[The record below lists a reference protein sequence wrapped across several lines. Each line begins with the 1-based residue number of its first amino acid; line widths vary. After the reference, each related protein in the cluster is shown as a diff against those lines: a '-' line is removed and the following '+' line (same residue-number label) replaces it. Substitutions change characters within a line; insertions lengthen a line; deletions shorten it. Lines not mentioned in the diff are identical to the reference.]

1 MNMFEYSQKTL
12 IRTFCLFWFL
22 ILVQVIILSKTR
34 GHFFSLTLLP
44 FAVVPAAM
52 AAAAAYDVHC
62 VEAVAV
68 AAAAALATRRL
79 WPGGGSVQ
87 MAAQAEQVTRE
98 RSFAGQPAGDGAVLW
113 QKLQVSF
120 DCDPHVVFTKAGE
133 SRILIY
139 LRNLRI
145 IQLTY

>member
-1 MNMFEYSQKTL
+1 MFEYSQKTL

-44 FAVVPAAM
+44 FAVV
-52 AAAAAYDVHC
+52 AAAAYDVHC
-62 VEAVAV
+62 VEAV
-68 AAAAALATRRL
+68 AAAALATRRL

-120 DCDPHVVFTKAGE
+120 DCDPHVVFSKGTSYSE
-133 SRILIY
+133 F
-139 LRNLRI
+139 
-145 IQLTY
+145 